1 MTQFS
6 PFDEAAM
13 RRALELAAR
22 GLYSTYPNPRVGA
35 VLARDDEIVGEGW
48 HETPGQAHAE
58 PNAIRNAGERARG
71 ATAYVTLEPCSHHG
85 RTPPCVDALLAA
97 GVRRVV
103 YAIGD
108 PDPRVN
114 GRGARLLA
122 DAGVAVESGLMA
134 REAEALNAGFLMRLR
149 KGRPFVRLKSAASLD
164 GRTALANGAS
174 KWITSEEARAD
185 VQHWRAQSGAILTSA
200 ATVLADDPRLD
211 VRIEA
216 PQQPLRVVLDRRR
229 QLRKGAKILRPPGE
243 VLLFAAA
250 GKRPAK
256 PGRKTIAER
265 LGAARIERVRV
276 ARGHLDLGRVL
287 QRLGELHFESA
298 DMQLLS
304 KIDLT
309 VDGYDICILPIAVI
323 LRALGGGERGSGDA
337 QCSECGLTSGCK
349 GEIADVLAEAID
361 RNNAGSAGIP
371 FQAQIDIIGEIR
383 LQIRIACVKR
393 A

>member
-1 MTQFS
+1 MTFS
-6 PFDEAAM
+6 AFDEAAM

-287 QRLGELHFESA
+287 QRLGELQSNDVLVEAGPRLSGA
-298 DMQLLS
+298 LLS
-304 KIDLT
+304 AGLVDEWILYLAPKLLGPQAKPLAAIARLT
-309 VDGYDICILPIAVI
+309 KMAAAPQFELLDSATVGTDMR
-323 LRALGGGERGSGDA
+323 LRL
-337 QCSECGLTSGCK
+337 
-349 GEIADVLAEAID
+349 
-361 RNNAGSAGIP
+361 
-371 FQAQIDIIGEIR
+371 R
-383 LQIRIACVKR
+383 LRPRSRPGTRK
-393 A
+393 